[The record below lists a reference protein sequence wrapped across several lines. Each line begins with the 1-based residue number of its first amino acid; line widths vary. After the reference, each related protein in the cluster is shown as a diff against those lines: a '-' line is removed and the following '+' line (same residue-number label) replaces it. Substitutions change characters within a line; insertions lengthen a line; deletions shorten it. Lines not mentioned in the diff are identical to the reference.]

1 MSHHGDVLHCTLVA
15 TLTVLPGACPA
26 CGFVFGLADVATQQ
40 AHFLGHILVYFA
52 SLSVLKI
59 EGARNPSLDW

>member
-1 MSHHGDVLHCTLVA
+1 MA